1 MSQSAAQLEEQK
13 FQRWCFKE
21 AVEIEHRKQKLK
33 EEREM
38 LKKEKQQIEEEKRK
52 LAAAKNEFA
61 AKMQL
66 EERNREQEKR
76 LFNMKWKIL
85 EDELKKVAEEKK
97 QVERQKEF
105 YRYVS
110 EHEYDNSSYDVVR
123 GEMFF
128 CGVDNE
134 KALKKRYKDLIKIYH
149 PDNVCGDT
157 TTIQE
162 INCEYEKLLAL
173 FDVQNLRGS
182 LK

>member
-33 EEREM
+33 DEKEM

-52 LAAAKNEFA
+52 LAVAKSEFA
-61 AKMQL
+61 TRMQM

-76 LFNMKWKIL
+76 LFDMKWKIL
-85 EDELKKVAEEKK
+85 EDELRKVAAEKK
-97 QVERQKEF
+97 QLERQKEF

-110 EHEYDNSSYDVVR
+110 EYENYGADTAYNAVR

-149 PDNVCGDT
+149 PDNVCGDN

-173 FDVQNLRGS
+173 YEI
-182 LK
+182 